1 MVEVPLEIEAELPR
15 DFEGAAV
22 LASSGLPRRVRIRAS
37 KDALKLSTAYRA
49 DQLAADIVRTAL
61 RGTSSDVQRVQE
73 AVMKFVRA
81 VRDRRQDGA
90 PRVVPTNGRGRIEVV
105 EVMGTARSQPPP
117 APVQPFERTH
127 PQTRPPP
134 PPAFDRQALLEKRV
148 SDLEAALTRLRSGG
162 DLVE

>member
-15 DFEGAAV
+15 EFEGAAV

-73 AVMKFVRA
+73 AGVKCGRA
-81 VRDRRQDGA
+81 GRARRRDGA
-90 PRVVPTNGRGRIEVV
+90 PLVVSANGRG
-105 EVMGTARSQPPP
+105 A
-117 APVQPFERTH
+117 
-127 PQTRPPP
+127 
-134 PPAFDRQALLEKRV
+134 
-148 SDLEAALTRLRSGG
+148 
-162 DLVE
+162 